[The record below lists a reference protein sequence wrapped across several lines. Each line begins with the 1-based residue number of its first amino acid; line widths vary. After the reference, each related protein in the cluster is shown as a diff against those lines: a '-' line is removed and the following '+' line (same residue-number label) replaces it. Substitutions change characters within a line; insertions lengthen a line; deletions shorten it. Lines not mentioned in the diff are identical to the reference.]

1 MSYLTIARIAGD
13 PELLVEGYRQS
24 SATMTDVGRDHSL
37 ILHVAARSDEGL
49 LIVNLWPSRDGS
61 RAAAADPRRL
71 GVIREH
77 GLESRQ
83 LNKEHCEAV
92 NHVLFGS
99 PESRGTPDPPLG
111 GQFMRVP

>member
-1 MSYLTIARIAGD
+1 MSYLTIARISGD

-37 ILHVAARSDEGL
+37 ILHVAAQTDDGL
-49 LIVNLWPSRDGS
+49 IIVNLWPSGDGS

-77 GLESRQ
+77 GLEPRQ
-83 LNKEHCEAV
+83 LEKEHYEAV
-92 NHVLFGS
+92 NHVLFDVD
-99 PESRGTPDPPLG
+99 RGPMT
-111 GQFMRVP
+111 VA